1 MFWTF
6 LVLLLHFHP
15 VHLSIAELKPSE
27 KSMKG
32 TLKVFADDWETAVG
46 TQEKDANFKAKSE
59 IYLQKNFYLA
69 IGKKKITPVVLGSK
83 TINTQQMVFFIE
95 FKNANSVKGEI
106 HNTVLLDLFED
117 QQNLVHWGKR
127 SFGFTPEKTIEK
139 IGP

>member
-1 MFWTF
+1 
-6 LVLLLHFHP
+6 
-15 VHLSIAELKPSE
+15 
-27 KSMKG
+27 MKG

-46 TQEKDANFKAKSE
+46 AQEKDANFKAKSE

-69 IGKKKITPVVLGSK
+69 IGKKKIVPVVLGGK

-117 QQNLVHWGKR
+117 QQNLVHWGKK